1 MGSKRTI
8 ITLSESNK
16 NWLEAYS
23 RARGISMAEAIRKG
37 ISRLRENES
46 RALYRELAEQTRGIW
61 EKGDGL
67 AWQDKLRAEWDRDHD

>member
-16 NWLEAYS
+16 HWLEAYS
-23 RARGISMAEAIRKG
+23 KARGISMAEAIRKG
-37 ISRLRENES
+37 ISRLRQSES
-46 RALYRELAEQTRGIW
+46 GALYRELAEQTRGIW

-67 AWQDKLRAEWDRDHD
+67 DWQDKLRAEWDRHHD